1 MMLLISDSLHNS
13 LVILSVLFI
22 SFLFFLT
29 LKELRELWQ
38 HVHIIYNKSP
48 SSGSSNVL
56 LLQSSQL
63 SDLTDTLSSVDDT
76 IEIHPRQIRRILRQA
91 LDSNIVKD
99 VATSQP
105 DSYLKQPTF
114 NKINNEYILRV
125 NHYQK
130 QRQQTDDID
139 DDAHAATEEKEDDTT
154 ICFDFYFGVP
164 KSYYFQIQSIT
175 NLSNKQSM
183 MNEQSNT
190 NTQTN
195 TNKHTNDHTTSDNH
209 HESPFKSLMAL
220 ATTNT
225 ELRMERINSKSS
237 FRSKSSIGMH
247 DMETQIE
254 MEPANEGI
262 EMMQIATENIKHKSK
277 SKKEDVITLQKLIP
291 NEFVHRECVESKSG
305 EDVHFDEHD
314 LENTIATIIG
324 NIKKRELIKKRGQTT
339 KYKKRDTIT
348 NESAPDAKS
357 DDEVLNDDGFYFC
370 VLLSYVRHPG
380 SEKEVK
386 TTKRK
391 AKTSNIVSNLF
402 KKKRTIEL
410 QDVDLKCDDQIKHEE
425 DEEKYEECAGNSCSQ
440 TAINTVE
447 ISIFDPPSAFLPR
460 NQHQKQSKKSKKNVI
475 KTNDETI
482 LIENALEPRLC
493 FKLLCDFKL
502 QRLVEYYDIFGI
514 SSDAAHA
521 NANLDCKICFSFPAN
536 IVLLPCRHCC
546 CCLSCYKHIE
556 QCPMCRKPIRQ
567 TLRWKS
573 EIVD

>member
-63 SDLTDTLSSVDDT
+63 SDLTDTLSTVDDT

-91 LDSNIVKD
+91 LDSNIIKD

-130 QRQQTDDID
+130 QQQQTDDT
-139 DDAHAATEEKEDDTT
+139 HAATDEDTT

-175 NLSNKQSM
+175 NLSNKQNM
-183 MNEQSNT
+183 MSEQGNT
-190 NTQTN
+190 NTQSNHTK
-195 TNKHTNDHTTSDNH
+195 KHTNDHKKSDNH
-209 HESPFKSLMAL
+209 HESPLKSLMAL

-237 FRSKSSIGMH
+237 FRSKSSIGGMH
-247 DMETQIE
+247 DVME

-262 EMMQIATENIKHKSK
+262 EMMQIATESVNNTQPIKHKSK
-277 SKKEDVITLQKLIP
+277 SKQKHVITLQKLIP
-291 NEFVHRECVESKSG
+291 NEYVHREFVESKSG
-305 EDVHFDEHD
+305 EDVHFDEKD

-324 NIKKRELIKKRGQTT
+324 NIKKRELIKKRGQSTKYQKEKT
-339 KYKKRDTIT
+339 KYK
-348 NESAPDAKS
+348 NESATDAAKS
-357 DDEVLNDDGFYFC
+357 DDEVVNEDGFYFC
-370 VLLSYVRHPG
+370 VLLSYVRHADAV
-380 SEKEVK
+380 SNKDTK
-386 TTKRK
+386 TMKRK

-402 KKKRTIEL
+402 KKKRTVEL
-410 QDVDLKCDDQIKHEE
+410 QDVDLKCDDETVK
-425 DEEKYEECAGNSCSQ
+425 DEEKYEECIVDNGDE
-440 TAINTVE
+440 TAINTLE